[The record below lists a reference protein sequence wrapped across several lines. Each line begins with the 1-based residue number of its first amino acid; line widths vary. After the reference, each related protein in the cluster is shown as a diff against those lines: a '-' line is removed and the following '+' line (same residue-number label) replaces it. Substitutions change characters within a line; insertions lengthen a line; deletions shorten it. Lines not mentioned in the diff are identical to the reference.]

1 MKEAIQ
7 AFFLETVGEEL
18 CVFFCSMLPI
28 IELRGAIPMGA
39 AFGLPWWQTYI
50 IAVIGNMLPVP
61 IILLFVKSVLNWM
74 AGCKVKFFNKVAN
87 KMFEKAEKNRAKIER
102 YAFWGLTLF
111 VAIPLPATGAWT
123 GTLVAALFDMRFWKS
138 LLSALIG
145 VMIAGVVMTLISYG
159 VVAAW
164 GALFLW
170 AELSVIF
177 KIYDQKEP
185 IATSAITCLSDWLKA

>member
-7 AFFLETVGEEL
+7 AFFLEIVGEEL

-87 KMFEKAEKNRAKIER
+87 KMFEKAEKNRAKIEK
-102 YAFWGLTLF
+102 YAFWGLILF

-123 GTLVAALFDMRFWKS
+123 GTLVAALFDMKFWKS
-138 LLSALIG
+138 FLSALLG
-145 VMIAGVVMTLISYG
+145 VLIAGVVMTLISDG

-164 GALFLW
+164 GALF
-170 AELSVIF
+170 
-177 KIYDQKEP
+177 
-185 IATSAITCLSDWLKA
+185 

>member
-1 MKEAIQ
+1 MKDAIVH
-7 AFFLETVGEEL
+7 FFLETVGEEL

-28 IELRGAIPMGA
+28 IELRGAIPLGA
-39 AFGLPWWQTYI
+39 GFGLPWWQTYL

-61 IILLFVKSVLNWM
+61 IILLFVKSALTWM
-74 AGCKVKFFNKVAN
+74 SRSKVKFFNKVAG

-102 YAFWGLTLF
+102 YAFWGLAIF

-123 GTLVAALFDMRFWKS
+123 GSLVAALFDMRFWKS

-145 VMIAGVVMTLISYG
+145 VMIAGVIMTLVSYG

-164 GALFLW
+164 GALF
-170 AELSVIF
+170 
-177 KIYDQKEP
+177 
-185 IATSAITCLSDWLKA
+185 